1 MGTLT
6 EGKTPGD
13 WLMFE
18 ESGRYS
24 RSPKTIGSGADLGS
38 GTVLGEVTATKKL
51 MACDPTASDGR
62 EIASAILLNPA
73 KAADADVQAVVVDDH
88 AEVRRFGLTFGD
100 GFTTSIQRDAAMEQL
115 RTVGIKNV

>member
-1 MGTLT
+1 MGTQT

-18 ESGRYS
+18 ESNHYS
-24 RSPKTIGSGADLGS
+24 RSTKIIGTGAKLGS

-51 MACDPTASDGR
+51 MACDPGAVDGT
-62 EIASAILLNPA
+62 EVASAILLNLA
-73 KAADADVQAVVVDDH
+73 NAVTEDVKSVVIDDH
-88 AEVRRFGLTFGD
+88 AEVRRLGLTFGA
-100 GFTTSIQRDAAMEQL
+100 GFTTSVQRDAAMDQL

>member
-18 ESGRYS
+18 ETNRYS
-24 RSPKTIGSGADLGS
+24 RSTKTIGSGADLEP

-51 MACDPTASDGR
+51 MACNPTASDGR
-62 EIASAILLNPA
+62 EIASAVLLNPA
-73 KAADADVQAVVVDDH
+73 KAATADVKAVVVDDH

-100 GFTTSIQRDAAMEQL
+100 GFTTSVQRDAAMEQL